1 LWDNQYVEGSDP
13 MRAHA
18 SSWAQRS
25 AELGARIRDL
35 HERNA
40 QLSARAGPPDLE
52 ERRTVGSTPDQVAKA
67 RALARIAN
75 VRAFEAMKRT
85 ATMRLHAASAHDRA
99 ALLHELLAAA
109 GQSAAHEHPERAAA
123 HRQQARED
131 RAAAARMF
139 RSEHAESPETRH
151 S

>member
-1 LWDNQYVEGSDP
+1 MSG
-13 MRAHA
+13 
-18 SSWAQRS
+18 WARRS

-40 QLSARAGPPDLE
+40 QLSASSGPPDLE
-52 ERRTVGSTPDQVAKA
+52 ERRSVGSTQDQVAKA
-67 RALARIAN
+67 EALARMAN
-75 VRAFEAMKRT
+75 MRAFEAMKRT
-85 ATMRLHAASAHDRA
+85 ASMRLHAASAHDRA
-99 ALLHELLAAA
+99 AQLHELLADADQ
-109 GQSAAHEHPERAAA
+109 GDVQEHRNRAVV

-139 RSEHAESPETRH
+139 RSQHVEPPETGH